1 MRVRWA
7 ETPRRAI
14 SDVGAASRAAERRP
28 RLGRPTHGFTLV
40 ELLVVIAIIG
50 ILVALLLPAIQ
61 AAREAARGAQCSNN
75 LRQIG
80 IALLNHHDSQ
90 GAFPPGV
97 HVTEL
102 NGSGTHG
109 PAAFGWGGLILPYL
123 EETSLGAQYQAIP
136 NYPDYN
142 WETATGPGGNPKAA
156 VLSATPLSVFA
167 CPTDVMPTINT
178 WYNGG
183 KDPFSKS
190 NYVGIAGMYGAQD
203 ATAANP
209 MKFVNPVDLS
219 TFPAAQQAT
228 YAGTFGIFGGNQRSK
243 MKDITDGSS
252 KTIMVGERDGRVADG
267 IAGGREAAYWTGAI
281 RSRWLNS
288 TLANARDDGPF
299 RINGT
304 SRWGTGSLH
313 RGGGMYAV
321 FGDGSVRFLSEDLD
335 GFAWEAMS
343 TRAGGETD
351 SGFDRG
357 TS

>member
-1 MRVRWA
+1 MSVRSA
-7 ETPRRAI
+7 ETSRRA
-14 SDVGAASRAAERRP
+14 
-28 RLGRPTHGFTLV
+28 FTLV

-80 IALLNHHDSQ
+80 IALLNHHDSIRS
-90 GAFPPGV
+90 FPPGV
-97 HVTEL
+97 HVSQL

-123 EETSLGAQYQAIP
+123 EETSLGSQYQAIP
-136 NYPDYN
+136 DYPDYN
-142 WETATGPGGNPKAA
+142 WETATGPGGNPNSGT
-156 VLSATPLSVFA
+156 LSKTPLAVFS
-167 CPTDVMPTINT
+167 CPTDVMPPINI
-178 WYNGG
+178 WYNAG

-209 MKFVNPVDLS
+209 MKFVNPVDLPS
-219 TFPAAQQAT
+219 FPPAEQTQYAA
-228 YAGTFGIFGGNQRSK
+228 TFGIFGGNQKSK

-252 KTIMVGERDGRVADG
+252 KTLMVGERDGRVADDIPTG
-267 IAGGREAAYWTGAI
+267 RQAGYWTGAI

-288 TLANARDDGPF
+288 TLANARDDGNF
-299 RINGT
+299 RLNGT
-304 SRWGTGSLH
+304 SKWGTGSLH
-313 RGGGMYAV
+313 RAGGMYGG
-321 FGDGSVRFLSEDLD
+321 FGDGSVRFLSEDMD
-335 GFAWEAMS
+335 GFVWEAMA

-351 SGFDRG
+351 AGIDRG

>member
-1 MRVRWA
+1 MHVRWVGSG
-7 ETPRRAI
+7 RRKVNQRVQSA
-14 SDVGAASRAAERRP
+14 
-28 RLGRPTHGFTLV
+28 FTLV

-75 LRQIG
+75 LRQLGIG
-80 IALLNHHDSQ
+80 LLNHHDTQ

-123 EETSLGAQYQAIP
+123 EETSLGAEYKSIP

-142 WETATGPGGNPKAA
+142 WETATGPGGSPQAGT
-156 VLSATPLSVFA
+156 LSKTPLSVFS

-178 WYNGG
+178 WYNAG

-190 NYVGIAGMYGAQD
+190 NYVGVAGMYGAQD
-203 ATAANP
+203 ATTANP
-209 MKFVNPVDLS
+209 MKFVNPVDLPS
-219 TFPAAQQAT
+219 FPPAEQAL
-228 YAGTFGIFGGNQRSK
+228 YLGTFGIFGGNQRSK

-252 KTIMVGERDGRVADG
+252 KTLMVAERDGRVADG
-267 IAGGREAAYWTGAI
+267 IATGRQAAYWTGAI

-288 TLANARDDGPF
+288 TLTNARDDGPF

-304 SRWGTGSLH
+304 SKWGAGSLH
-313 RGGGMYAV
+313 PAGGTYGT
-321 FGDGSVRFLSEDLD
+321 FGDGSVRFLTEDMD
-335 GFAWEAMS
+335 GNVWEAMA
-343 TRAGGETD
+343 TRAGNETD
-351 SGFDRG
+351 AGIDRG